1 MSPSSVLYFIEPLFN
16 RSATKSNLSLNHPA
30 RFARR
35 VPDEPKNPET
45 PPRRRQGRRATILA
59 EGAGTVVALE
69 AALALRLDPSCVPA
83 LADPAAVRT
92 ERTPRRLLG
101 WLRRRRSA

>member
-1 MSPSSVLYFIEPLFN
+1 
-16 RSATKSNLSLNHPA
+16 PA
-30 RFARR
+30 ARA
-35 VPDEPKNPET
+35 
-45 PPRRRQGRRATILA
+45 RAAEILA

-69 AALALRLDPSCVPA
+69 AALALRLDPDCVPA

-92 ERTPRRLLG
+92 ERTPRRLLD